1 LEKGGS
7 AAFSFVWDTSS
18 FEYGNYSLW
27 AYANPLQDEA
37 NTENNILAYGAVL
50 VTIPGDANGDLR
62 VNSRDLNKL
71 LTAYG
76 ARPYAPDCDIDRD
89 SKIGPKDLNTAGSL
103 RTALPLTPSF
113 PSTTHHKPR

>member
-1 LEKGGS
+1 
-7 AAFSFVWDTSS
+7 VWNTSS

-27 AYANPLQDEA
+27 AYAHPLQGEA
-37 NTENNILAYGAVL
+37 NTENNILAYGTVL
-50 VTIPGDANGDLR
+50 VTIPGDVNGDLR

-89 SKIGPKDLNTAGSL
+89 SKIGPKDLNTLLVHYGQHY
-103 RTALPLTPSF
+103 P
-113 PSTTHHKPR
+113 